1 MKRITFITSV
11 FILLL
16 CMVNLSAYSQ
26 ADNAVQKN
34 ITAKLKAFS
43 AAHTTEKVYLHF
55 DKPYYAAGDTIYFK
69 AYVTMGER
77 HELSK
82 ISGVLHVDL
91 VNTNNKADQSI
102 KLPIADGVTHGD
114 FALPDSLPK
123 GNYRVRAY
131 TQWMRNGGE
140 DAFFDQLIPVGSAT
154 NNKSKHP
161 AAVNAKPDMQ
171 FFPEGGELVAGI
183 QTKVAFKAIGANGLG
198 IDVKGIITD
207 DTGNEVANFTS
218 AHLGMGNFY
227 FIPAD
232 GKTYKA
238 SLTYANGTKDI
249 TQLPAISLKGINIA
263 VTDSVGKYTISINS
277 NKAYYQ
283 ENKDKPIYILIYEG
297 GVAATVPSRLD
308 SMIVK
313 FDVQKRH
320 LHSGV
325 MQVTLFSEN
334 GEPLSERLVFVQN
347 PDQINLTVN
356 TDKTIYSKR
365 EKVQLSIHAANRLDS
380 AVSGHFSVSV
390 IDESKVP
397 VDENDEHTILN
408 YLLLT
413 SDLKGYIEQPNYYFT
428 GVNDKTSADLDLV
441 MLTHGYRRFEWK
453 QLLNNGYPPATYQ
466 PEQGLDISG
475 MVKSLF
481 GKPLANSTITLLP
494 AKGGEPLT
502 SVSDDKGI
510 FHFNNLAFTDTVHFV
525 LSAVKANGKNST
537 RISYFNKEPQ
547 PAVTANQLQNTS
559 IIKDTVMAAYLN
571 NDRMQQDELVKYGI
585 VKRIMLKEVNI
596 HVKKLDDNYRT
607 QSFAGAGHADQVIH
621 ADQIGQIQGQ
631 LSTSLNGRLRGV
643 VFKGSAPYLTTSLGR
658 GPMLVIVDGVE
669 GVDISNLSSNDVET
683 VEVLKYANASIY
695 GMAGGHGVLIITTK
709 QGDERNDDVASIGVL
724 PIAVNGFYKAREFY
738 SPKYDASAHANGGA
752 DLRSTIF
759 WQPEVV
765 PDKDGNALF
774 NYYNADGT
782 GNYRVVIEGIDEKG
796 NLGRQ
801 VYRYKVE

>member
-1 MKRITFITSV
+1 MKRIPFIIPV

-16 CMVNLSAYSQ
+16 CIANLSAYSQ
-26 ADNAVQKN
+26 ADNTVRNN

-43 AAHTTEKVYLHF
+43 AAHITEKAYLHF

-91 VNTNNKADQSI
+91 VNTNNKVDQSI

-123 GNYRVRAY
+123 GNYRIRAY
-131 TQWMRNGGE
+131 TQWMRNNSE
-140 DAFFDQLIPVGSAT
+140 DAFFDQLIPLGSAA

-161 AAVNAKPDMQ
+161 AVVSAKPDMQ

-198 IDVKGIITD
+198 IDVKGTVTD
-207 DTGNEVANFTS
+207 DAGNEVANFTS
-218 AHLGMGNFY
+218 EHLGIGYFY
-227 FIPAD
+227 FTPAD

-238 SLTYANGTKDI
+238 SLTYGNGIQDI
-249 TQLPAISLKGINIA
+249 EQLPAISPKGISLAI
-263 VTDSVGKYTISINS
+263 TDSVGKYTISINS
-277 NKAYYQ
+277 NKAYCQ
-283 ENKDKPIYILIYEG
+283 ENRDKPIYILIYEG
-297 GVAATVPSRLD
+297 GLAATIVSKLD
-308 SMIVK
+308 STLIK

-334 GEPLSERLVFVQN
+334 SEPLSERLVFVQN
-347 PDQINLTVN
+347 PDQVNLTVN
-356 TDKTIYSKR
+356 TDKTSYSKR

-397 VDENDEHTILN
+397 IDENDEHTILN

-428 GVNDKTSADLDLV
+428 DVNDKTRADLDLV

-453 QLLNNGYPPATYQ
+453 QLLNNSYPQATYQ
-466 PEQGLDISG
+466 PEQGLEISG

-481 GKPLANSTITLLP
+481 GKSLANSAITLLP
-494 AKGGEPLT
+494 AKGGQLLT

-525 LSAVKANGKNST
+525 LNAVKANGANST
-537 RISYFNKEPQ
+537 KISYFNKEMR
-547 PAVTANQLQNTS
+547 PAVVLNLLQNTS
-559 IIKDTVMAAYLN
+559 IVKDTVMAAYLN
-571 NDRMQQDELVKYGI
+571 NDKIQQDELVKHGV
-585 VKRIMLKEVNI
+585 VKLKEVKI
-596 HVKKLDDNYRT
+596 RIKKLDDNYRT
-607 QSFAGAGHADQVIH
+607 QSLAGPGHADQVMH

-631 LSTSLNGRLRGV
+631 LSTSLNGRLRMV
-643 VFKGSAPYLTTSLGR
+643 VFLGPKQKPFLTGGLGR

-669 GVDISNLSSNDVET
+669 GVDISDLSANDVET
-683 VEVLKYANASIY
+683 VEVLKGATASIY
-695 GMAGGHGVLIITTK
+695 GMAGGNGVLIITTK
-709 QGDERNDDVASIGVL
+709 QGDERNDDAASIGVL
-724 PIAVNGFYKAREFY
+724 PIAVNGFYKVREFY
-738 SPKYDASAHANGGA
+738 SPKYDASSHANSGA

-765 PDKDGNALF
+765 PDKDGNASF
-774 NYYNADGT
+774 DYYNADGT

-796 NLGRQ
+796 NIGRQ